1 MEKLANSIRKIF
13 LLAFALVLFSGSK
26 AQGGFALPESF
37 NRDKIPFELV
47 NNLVVIPIEINGTE
61 LSFLLDTGVS
71 STLLFS
77 VDELDSLQLKNAQPV
92 KLRGLGEGSTID
104 AVVSEDNTIKV
115 GKAIDNN
122 HRIFMVLD
130 KKINFSTRMG
140 IPIHGIIGFDLFK
153 DFVIKTDYTSK
164 RITLYRPESFQ
175 RKRCK
180 SCEVFPIVF
189 YNRKPFVTVKIASPN
204 KESDALVLIDTGSS
218 DGLWLFDESDFIT
231 ENPKNYFND
240 FLGLG
245 LSGNIFGRR
254 SKINKLS
261 LNSFELSKVTT
272 SFPDSNTVRNI
283 RSLPQRK
290 GSIGSEVLRRFT
302 VIMNYRNQTMTLKK
316 NNHFDDPFYYNMAGL
331 TLEHDGL
338 IPVKEVDY
346 FKIDPVT
353 MTREKREAS
362 AIFDVYKSPT
372 LQFFLA
378 PKYVVAEVREGSPAA
393 LAGVMK
399 GDEVVR
405 INGKASFK
413 YKLYEV
419 INLFSSKAGRTINLE
434 IIRNGIVQKKKF
446 ILREVL

>member
-1 MEKLANSIRKIF
+1 MEKLANSIRTI
-13 LLAFALVLFSGSK
+13 LLLVIALLLFAPAK
-26 AQGGFALPESF
+26 AQSGFTLPKAYKR
-37 NRDKIPFELV
+37 NKIPFELV
-47 NNLVVIPIEINGTE
+47 NNLVVIPVEINGAK
-61 LSFLLDTGVS
+61 LSFLLDTGVN

-77 VDELDSLQLKNAQPV
+77 VDDMDSLQLNNAQPV
-92 KLRGLGEGSTID
+92 KLRGLGEGGYID
-104 AVVSEDNTIKV
+104 AIVSNDNTLRV
-115 GKAIDNN
+115 GKAIDT
-122 HRIFMVLD
+122 HHKIYMILD
-130 KKINFSTRMG
+130 RKINFSTRMG
-140 IPIHGIIGFDLFK
+140 IPIHGIIGFGLYK
-153 DFVIKTDYTSK
+153 DFVIKTDYSSR
-164 RITLYRPESFQ
+164 RITLYQPDSFQ
-175 RKRCK
+175 RRKCK
-180 SCEVFPIVF
+180 SCEEFPIVF
-189 YNRKPFVTVKIASPN
+189 HNKKPFFNIQIASQN
-204 KESDALVLIDTGSS
+204 RESDALVLIDTGSS
-218 DGLWLFDESDFIT
+218 DGLWLFDEEDYIR

-245 LSGNIFGRR
+245 LSGNIFGKR
-254 SKINKLS
+254 SKIKKLS
-261 LNSFELSKVTT
+261 LNSFELSDVTT
-272 SFPDSNTVRNI
+272 SFPDSNTVKNI

-316 NNHFDDPFYYNMAGL
+316 NNRFEDPFYYNMAGL

-353 MTREKREAS
+353 MTKEKREAS

-393 LAGVMK
+393 FAGIMK

-419 INLFSSKAGRTINLE
+419 INLFSSKAGRTIYLE
-434 IIRNGIVQKKKF
+434 IVRNGIVQKKKF
-446 ILREVL
+446 VLREVI

>member
-1 MEKLANSIRKIF
+1 MEKLANAIRTIF
-13 LLAFALVLFSGSK
+13 LLAFSLLLFSVVN
-26 AQGGFALPESF
+26 AQSGFKLPQSS

-47 NNLVVIPIEINGTE
+47 NNLVVIPVEINGTE

-77 VDELDSLQLKNAQPV
+77 VDDLDSLQLNNAQPV
-92 KLRGLGEGSTID
+92 KLRGLGEGGSID
-104 AVVSEDNTIKV
+104 ALVSNNNTIKV
-115 GKAIDNN
+115 GEAIDTN
-122 HRIFMVLD
+122 HRIFMVMD

-140 IPIHGIIGFDLFK
+140 VPIHGIIGFELYK

-164 RITLYRPESFQ
+164 RITLYRPEKFE

-180 SCEVFPIVF
+180 SCEVYPIVF
-189 YNRKPFVTVKIASPN
+189 YNRKPFLSAQIASEH
-204 KESDALVLIDTGSS
+204 KESDALLLIDTGSS
-218 DGLWLFDESDFIT
+218 DGLWLFDEEDFIT
-231 ENPKNYFND
+231 ENPKNYFKD

-245 LSGNIFGRR
+245 LSGNIFGLR
-254 SKINKLS
+254 SKIRRLA
-261 LNSFELSKVTT
+261 LNSFQFEKVTT

-290 GSIGSEVLRRFT
+290 GSLGSEVLRRFT
-302 VIMNYRNQTMTLKK
+302 VIMDYRKKTMILKK
-316 NNHFDDPFYYNMAGL
+316 NSRFDDPFYYNMAGL

-353 MTREKREAS
+353 MATEKREAS

-393 LAGVMK
+393 LVGVMK

-405 INGKASFK
+405 INGKASYK

-419 INLFSSKAGRTINLE
+419 INLFSSKAGRTISLD
-434 IIRNGIVQKKKF
+434 ILRNGILQKKKF
-446 ILREVL
+446 VLREVL

>member
-13 LLAFALVLFSGSK
+13 FLAFALLLFSVAT
-26 AQGGFALPESF
+26 AQGGFTLPQSI

-47 NNLVVIPIEINGTE
+47 NNLVVIPVEINGTE
-61 LSFLLDTGVS
+61 LSFLLDTGVN

-77 VDELDSLQLKNAQPV
+77 VDDLDSLQLNNAQPV
-92 KLRGLGEGSTID
+92 KLRGLGEGGSID
-104 AVVSEDNTIKV
+104 AVVSDDNTIKV
-115 GKAIDNN
+115 GKAVDTN

-140 IPIHGIIGFDLFK
+140 IPIHGIIGFGLYK
-153 DFVIKTDYTSK
+153 DFVIKTDYTAK
-164 RITLYRPESFQ
+164 RITLHQPGMFQ
-175 RKRCK
+175 RKKCRN
-180 SCEVFPIVF
+180 CEVFPLVIH
-189 YNRKPFVTVKIASPN
+189 NNKPFLAVKIASKN
-204 KESDALVLIDTGSS
+204 KETDALVLIDTGSS
-218 DGLWLFDESDFIT
+218 DGLWLFDEDDFIK
-231 ENPKNYFND
+231 EIPKNYFKD

-245 LSGNIFGRR
+245 LSGNIFGKR
-254 SKINKLS
+254 SKINKLT
-261 LNSFELSKVTT
+261 LNSFELSDVTT
-272 SFPDSNTVRNI
+272 SFPDSNTVRYI

-290 GSIGSEVLRRFT
+290 GSVGSEVLRRFT
-302 VIMNYRNQTMTLKK
+302 VIMNYRNRTMTLKK
-316 NNHFDDPFYYNMAGL
+316 NNRFGDPFYYNMAGL

-353 MTREKREAS
+353 MTKEKREAS

-419 INLFSSKAGRTINLE
+419 INLFSSKAGRTIYLE